1 MIYMIMKKLLF
12 SFVLTYLSFVA
23 LAQVTLKFGA
33 SSVNYPTITSAISAI
48 PSTISQPYMIELEE
62 TYNGVGETYP
72 IRFNVK
78 TGASSTNTITLRPAL
93 EVGSVTISASQS
105 GNPIILLDN
114 ADYVIIDGRPGG
126 VGTSRA
132 LTIRNTATFNNS
144 NNINL
149 LNGACFNS
157 LRYCNIIN
165 SATTNINNGRNVYF
179 GPSASEASGNSDNL
193 VEFCT
198 LTCGRYGINSSGTA
212 ATPNRRNV
220 IANNILNNIIF
231 AGVWAQVGTEN
242 MTVDNNTLQ
251 NATPSPE
258 NLVFPMLFDVAE
270 NPIITNNR
278 IFNVMGTSGTTSAIA
293 IRSIKAGGTCHVQ
306 IHNNAVASNWAVN
319 NVSQMYG
326 IQLGASP
333 TSAFTA
339 DIFYNTI
346 VLNGKMNSN
355 TISGNVGSS
364 CFFVAPGALATINLK
379 NNIFSNKRVD
389 ANESPNA
396 HLAFAVSD
404 GNPTIQTDYNT
415 YFAVSNLV
423 KLETTFYNDMAIYI
437 TATGKDEHSNKL
449 DVPFVSNL
457 DLRLTGI
464 AIDHPSLIA
473 SPISGLDRDIDNKL
487 RIKPYRGA
495 YEAYGDPL
503 PVKLLDFTAKKMG
516 KSILLNWR
524 TANEVNN
531 SHFLVERRLANGSF
545 AEFKK
550 ILAKTDGQL
559 GGNTYQLTDFNPLQ
573 GTNYY
578 KLTQFDLNGDAEEL
592 GIRSITMM
600 TAEDEVMVY
609 PNPAV
614 HSVLLSFKQGKYTRV
629 QLNDLNGKTVYSG
642 DIDRS
647 QTEKAI
653 DVSNMAKGVYF
664 FILKGTG
671 EKNETLKL
679 IKK

>member
-1 MIYMIMKKLLF
+1 MKKLLL
-12 SFVLTYLSFVA
+12 SFVLTYLSFAA
-23 LAQVTLKFGA
+23 LAQVSLKFGA
-33 SSVNYPTITSAISAI
+33 SSVNYATITSAISAI
-48 PSTISQPYMIELEE
+48 PSTISQPYVIELEGDYDG
-62 TYNGVGETYP
+62 TGETYP
-72 IRFNVK
+72 IRFDVR

-93 EVGSVTISASQS
+93 AVGSVTISASQS
-105 GNPIILLDN
+105 GNPMILLDN

-126 VGTSRA
+126 VGTSMA
-132 LTIRNTATFNNS
+132 LTIRNTSTANNS

-157 LRYCNIIN
+157 LRYCNLIN
-165 SATTNINNGRNVYF
+165 STTTTSNGRNVYF

-198 LTCGRYGINSSGTA
+198 LTCGRYAINSSGTA
-212 ATPNRRNV
+212 GNPNRRNV
-220 IANNILNNIIF
+220 IANNALNRITF

-242 MTVDNNTLQ
+242 MTVDNNTFQ
-251 NATPSPE
+251 NATAPSE
-258 NLVFPMLFDVAE
+258 GLVLPILFDVAE

-306 IHNNAVASNWAVN
+306 IHNNAVASNWAAS

-326 IQLGASP
+326 IQLGNNA
-333 TSAFTA
+333 TTNAFTA

-346 VLNGKMNSN
+346 VLNGKRSSN
-355 TISGNVGSS
+355 TSSGNVSSS
-364 CFFVAPGALATINLK
+364 CLFVAPGALAAINLK
-379 NNIFSNKRVD
+379 NNILSNKRVD
-389 ANESPNA
+389 ADESSNA
-396 HLAFAVSD
+396 HFAFAVSD

-415 YFAVSNLV
+415 YFAGSNLV
-423 KLETTFYNDMAIYI
+423 KLETTSYNDMAMYI

-487 RIKPYRGA
+487 RLKPYRGA

-516 KSILLNWR
+516 KGILLNWR
-524 TANEVNN
+524 TTNEVNN

-545 AEFKK
+545 AEFRK

-559 GGNTYQLTDFNPLQ
+559 GENTYQLTDFNPLQ
-573 GTNYY
+573 GTSYY
-578 KLTQFDLNGDAEEL
+578 KLTQFDLNGNAVEL

-600 TAEDEVMVY
+600 IAEDEAIVY

-614 HSVLLSFKQGKYTRV
+614 HSVLLSFKQGKYTKV
-629 QLNDLNGKTVYSG
+629 QLNDLTGKTVYSG

-653 DVSNMAKGVYF
+653 DVSHMAKGVYF
-664 FILKGTG
+664 FILKDTG